1 MCHCLAMSV
10 SGKRI
15 IGMPTLLL
23 YEAEGCTALI
33 QTRDGSIY
41 RGIIMEV
48 QDNWNLNMKNVT
60 MKTKY
65 SNEIIP
71 FEMLFI
77 RGAQISFIVLPEMFK
92 HSPMFQR
99 VIDFKNDRPCYSKR
113 GSSLYFLDMLA
124 YS

>member
-1 MCHCLAMSV
+1 MSV

-77 RGAQISFIVLPEMFK
+77 RGAQISFIVLPEMW
-92 HSPMFQR
+92 HSR
-99 VIDFKNDRPCYSKR
+99 CVSDK
-113 GSSLYFLDMLA
+113 
-124 YS
+124 

>member
-1 MCHCLAMSV
+1 MSV

-23 YEAEGCTALI
+23 YEAEGCTALV

-48 QDNWNLNMKNVT
+48 QDNWNLNMKKVT

-65 SNEIIP
+65 SNDPTP

-77 RGAQISFIVLPEMFK
+77 RGAQISFIVLPEM
-92 HSPMFQR
+92 
-99 VIDFKNDRPCYSKR
+99 
-113 GSSLYFLDMLA
+113 
-124 YS
+124 

>member
-1 MCHCLAMSV
+1 MSV

-77 RGAQISFIVLPEMFK
+77 RGAQISFIVLPEMWHCRCVSDK
-92 HSPMFQR
+92 
-99 VIDFKNDRPCYSKR
+99 
-113 GSSLYFLDMLA
+113 
-124 YS
+124 